1 MAGFDLEHLK
11 AEASERVGGPARA
24 EVMALLAGV
33 LALAMADQG
42 AVAAAAEPLKK
53 AFSLGNTE
61 FGLLL
66 AVVAFAGALGALP
79 VGALVD
85 RYRRNRL
92 ILVAILAWT
101 AASALSA
108 FATSYVF
115 LLATRIV
122 LGLVTAAAWPCV
134 ASLTGDFFPARER
147 ANAYGFIVAGEFVG
161 VGAGFM
167 ISGWLSG
174 LVGWR
179 WAFAAMAALSLA
191 LAGAVWRFLPE
202 PRRGGQSWLE
212 EGETDPR
219 AAERARADR
228 PQRNEADAP
237 ATGSAEFVR
246 QLARKARIE
255 PRADLVLHEDPR
267 RRSLV
272 WAIGFCLRIP
282 TYRLLVIAS
291 ALAYYFLTG
300 ATAFGMVFL
309 IHHFGLA
316 HAAATAM
323 VLVLGAGALAGVV
336 AGGRLS
342 TWLLNRGKLA
352 ARVTVPGVALAAS
365 VPVFGLA
372 IWIRSAW
379 IGVPLM
385 AVGAALLS
393 AAVAPLD
400 AARLDIVH
408 PGLWGRAEAGRM
420 ALRNL
425 GEASA
430 PLAFGAL
437 SSFIGGADGL
447 MWTFLIML
455 APMLAASLFTIP
467 GRLAYPTDVAT
478 AAASV
483 DALRDQRSDDRGPAT

>member
-1 MAGFDLEHLK
+1 MAGLDLEHLTAGA
-11 AEASERVGGPARA
+11 AERIGGPARA

-33 LALAMADQG
+33 LALAFADQG
-42 AVAAAAEPLKK
+42 VVAAAADQLKK
-53 AFSLGNTE
+53 AFALGNTE

-66 AVVAFAGALGALP
+66 AVVAFAAAVGTLP

-85 RYRRNRL
+85 RYRRDR
-92 ILVAILAWT
+92 ILVLAILAWS

-115 LLATRIV
+115 LLSTRIV

-147 ANAYGFIVAGEFVG
+147 GNAYGFIVAGEFVG
-161 VGAGFM
+161 VGAGYM

-174 LVGWR
+174 FLGWR
-179 WAFAAMAALSLA
+179 WAFGAMAVLSLA
-191 LAGAVWRFLPE
+191 LGVVVWRFLPE
-202 PRRGGQSWLE
+202 PARGGQGWLE
-212 EGETDPR
+212 QGETDPR
-219 AAERARADR
+219 ASEHPKANR
-228 PQRNEADAP
+228 AP
-237 ATGSAEFVR
+237 AQAGDDDAGGDAAFVR
-246 QLARKARIE
+246 QMARKAHIE
-255 PRADLVLHEDPR
+255 PRADLVLREDPTR
-267 RRSLV
+267 RGLV
-272 WAIGFCLRIP
+272 WAIGYCLRIP

-300 ATAFGMVFL
+300 ATAFGMVFFTGHYRL
-309 IHHFGLA
+309 THT
-316 HAAATAM
+316 AATSM
-323 VLVLGAGALAGVV
+323 VLVLGAGALAGVIG
-336 AGGRLS
+336 GGRVS
-342 TWLLNRGKLA
+342 TWLLNRGRLA
-352 ARVTVPGVALAAS
+352 ARVTVPGIALAAS
-365 VPVFGLA
+365 VPVFGVA
-372 IWIRSAW
+372 IWVRSAW

-408 PGLWGRAEAGRM
+408 PRLWGRAEAGRM

-425 GEASA
+425 GEATA
-430 PLAFGAL
+430 PLAFGAM
-437 SSFIGGADGL
+437 STAIGGADGL

-483 DALRDQRSDDRGPAT
+483 DALRTSRRATHGGE